1 MVTKSLP
8 VESISYE
15 VNYWNKF
22 YITDYVSGG
31 ELFTH
36 LNQNE
41 QFEERDV
48 RIYIGEIT
56 LALETLHQVKW

>member
-1 MVTKSLP
+1 
-8 VESISYE
+8 
-15 VNYWNKF
+15 
-22 YITDYVSGG
+22 VSGG

-56 LALETLHQVKW
+56 LAR